1 MKKIKVFYGWWIVAA
16 IFFISAYANGVVFYS
31 FTAVLQPVVEEFGW
45 SYAQVSF
52 AVSIRGFE
60 TGIVG
65 PVVGL
70 LFDRFG
76 PRRLIFT
83 GAIIIGIGLVMLSR
97 ADSIIMFYGSFFLMA
112 MGLSSCTGF
121 ILAVVIGNWFRK
133 NLTMATSI
141 SLCGGT
147 IGGLLVPVVTRLIDI
162 LDWRTAMLAIGVAA
176 WFIILPLSFV
186 VRHKPEQY
194 GYLPDGVE
202 AKDATFQEIPQ
213 PERDHSKNI
222 GIRQILKTRP
232 FWHISLGFLCHYLVV
247 SSVLTHIMP
256 YLGSI
261 GISRSSASF
270 ITSVMPFASI
280 SGRLGFGWFGDKF
293 EKKRVVVTSLI
304 FTILGFVL
312 LILVDITGKWMLV
325 PFIIIFGL
333 GWGGP
338 VPLALGL
345 LQQHFGR
352 FRLGTV
358 VGLCTGVIML
368 GNIFG
373 PPMAGWVYDRFGS
386 YHNAWIICIVVIT
399 LGLVSLMTI
408 PKADSVNQ
416 GNLEQIR

>member
-1 MKKIKVFYGWWIVAA
+1 MKKTKVFYGWWIVTA

-31 FTAVLQPVVEEFGW
+31 FTAVLEPIVEEFGW

-52 AVSIRGFE
+52 AASIRGFE

-76 PRRLIFT
+76 PRKLIFT
-83 GAIIIGIGLVMLSR
+83 GAIIIGIGLVILSM
-97 ADSIIMFYGSFFLMA
+97 ANSITMFYASFFLMA

-121 ILAVVIGNWFRK
+121 ILATVIGNWFRK
-133 NLTMATSI
+133 KLTIATSI

-162 LDWRTAMLAIGVAA
+162 LDWRTAMLAIGIAA
-176 WFIILPLSFV
+176 WCIIIPLSFV
-186 VRHKPEQY
+186 VRHRPEQY
-194 GYLPDGVE
+194 GYLPDGDE
-202 AKDATFQEIPQ
+202 KKESAFEEIP
-213 PERDHSKNI
+213 PSDYDNSKNI
-222 GIRQILKTRP
+222 GFKQILKSRP
-232 FWHISLGFLCHYLVV
+232 FWHISLGFMCHYMVV

-261 GISRSSASF
+261 GITRSSASL

-280 SGRLGFGWFGDKF
+280 SGRLGFGWLGDKF
-293 EKKRVVVTSLI
+293 DKKIVVVTSLI
-304 FTILGFVL
+304 FTILGFAL
-312 LILVDITGKWMLV
+312 LVFVDILGNWMLV

-338 VPLALGL
+338 VPLAFSL
-345 LQQHFGR
+345 LHQHFGR

-358 VGLCTGVIML
+358 VGICTGVIML

-373 PPMAGWVYDRFGS
+373 PPMAGWIYDHFDS
-386 YHNAWIICIVVIT
+386 YQNAWFICIGVIS
-399 LGLVSLMTI
+399 LGLISLMTI
-408 PKADSVNQ
+408 PRVKSVN
-416 GNLEQIR
+416 